1 MEICCERWE
10 VTPLAPPRLVRHCPG
25 CNATRPFGCAGTFRV
40 NAQKKT
46 LDAWLN
52 YRCERCDSAWKCP
65 VIERRPVHRIDP
77 LLLEALFRDDP
88 LVARRLAFDLPLLR
102 KQKLP
107 IDASSDVTVR
117 RVAAEPAA
125 DDVAPLCIRLAV
137 PYACTIRLDHLL
149 AQQLGL
155 SRAALRNLLAR
166 GELIVSPARGR
177 ALRAAIHDGQ
187 CIWIGAPQLAN

>member
-25 CNATRPFGCAGTFRV
+25 CNATRPFACAGTFRV

-65 VIERRPVHRIDP
+65 IIERRPVRRIDP

-102 KQKLP
+102 KQNVP
-107 IDASSDVTVR
+107 IDANSDVTVR
-117 RVAAEPAA
+117 RVAIAPAA

-137 PYACTIRLDHLL
+137 PYAVHDTTR
-149 AQQLGL
+149 
-155 SRAALRNLLAR
+155 
-166 GELIVSPARGR
+166 SPAR
-177 ALRAAIHDGQ
+177 AAT
-187 CIWIGAPQLAN
+187 GAFARSTTKPAGARRTHRVAGARSSIACGDPRRTTHLDRCTAVG